1 MPDEELLPH
10 VAIRPPEARALEYRP
25 GKAQAGPGVSTST
38 LHVVAAVI
46 EHDDS
51 FLVTRRQAGV
61 HLAGLWEFPGGKV
74 APGESHE
81 EALRREMLEEL
92 DTDVAV
98 RAVVATAAHGY
109 DDRHVTLHFYRCD
122 LLGTPRPLLG
132 QEMRWVRRV
141 ELPALGFPPADEE
154 LIALLVGGGL

>member
-1 MPDEELLPH
+1 
-10 VAIRPPEARALEYRP
+10 VTTR
-25 GKAQAGPGVSTST
+25 T

-46 EHDDS
+46 ERDGC

-81 EALRREMLEEL
+81 DALRREMLEEL

-98 RAVVATAAHGY
+98 RSVVTTAAHAY
-109 DDRHVTLHFYRCD
+109 DDRHVTLHFYECE
-122 LLGTPRPLLG
+122 LSGTPRPLLG
-132 QEMRWVRRV
+132 QEMRWVPRS
-141 ELPALGFPPADEE
+141 ELRGLGFPPADEE
-154 LIALLVGGGL
+154 LIVLLTGA